1 MYVCVRALTH
11 RHTYTYTHI
20 YIYNIIYLLYACMHA
35 YASLSVYICIHTNT
49 QGALKATLRGGAL
62 AFAEYWKE
70 VLAARP
76 VLQRCV
82 SCSETSYTTWVL
94 SN

>member
-1 MYVCVRALTH
+1 
-11 RHTYTYTHI
+11 
-20 YIYNIIYLLYACMHA
+20 MHA

-49 QGALKATLRGGAL
+49 QQGTHKATLCGGAL

-82 SCSETSYTTWVL
+82 SCSETSYTPPWVL